1 MVSNGLL
8 ILTVVQLLYR
18 DYLNSRLDHSDPNTS
33 ISNVQVAGM
42 RPDPS
47 SNLIPL
53 SLQSTTQTNLGP
65 RHQWSYEQWVNQ
77 LQKEAE
83 AVALAQPPRLSILA
97 GDSLSLWFPPK
108 LLPLDR
114 TWLNQGISGE
124 TSTGLLKRLPLL
136 DRTRPDVV
144 FVMIGINDLLKGVND
159 DTLLDNY
166 RQIIRDLRWVHPN
179 SKIVIQS
186 ILPHGGKNVTWEGRD
201 RLLAIPNSRI
211 RNLNKRL
218 KEIIKK
224 EAGQPGNTPTLYLD
238 LYPLFSDSN
247 GDLLADFTT
256 DGLHLNDS
264 GYLVWRSALQLFNQ
278 TN

>member
-18 DYLNSRLDHSDPNTS
+18 DYLNSRLDHTDPNTS
-33 ISNVQVAGM
+33 ISNVQVAGI

-47 SNLIPL
+47 SGLIPL
-53 SLQSTTQTNLGP
+53 SLQSETQTNLGP
-65 RHQWSYEQWVNQ
+65 RHQWSYEQWVTQ

-136 DRTRPDVV
+136 DRTRPDMV

-159 DTLLDNY
+159 ETLLDNY

-218 KEIIKK
+218 KEIINK
-224 EAGQPGNTPTLYLD
+224 EAGQPGNIPTLYLD

-247 GDLLADFTT
+247 GDLLPDFTT
-256 DGLHLNDS
+256 DGLHLNDN
-264 GYLVWRSALQLFNQ
+264 GYLVWRSALQIFNQ